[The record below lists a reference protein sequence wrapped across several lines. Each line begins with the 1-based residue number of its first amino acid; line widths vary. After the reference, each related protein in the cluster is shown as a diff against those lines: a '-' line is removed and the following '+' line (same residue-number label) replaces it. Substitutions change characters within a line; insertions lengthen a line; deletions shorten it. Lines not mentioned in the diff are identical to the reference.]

1 MNEEINLEKYGSG
14 VPIEKP
20 SNIVGEILQHQLISA
35 HCLAHGGYAS
45 THSYQL
51 CYHKYK
57 YKYKSDL
64 KDCRVLYFTHAP
76 FTTSFYSNNP
86 LKL

>member
-1 MNEEINLEKYGSG
+1 MKRKLKMNEEINLEKYGSG

-45 THSYQL
+45 THSY
-51 CYHKYK
+51 
-57 YKYKSDL
+57 
-64 KDCRVLYFTHAP
+64 
-76 FTTSFYSNNP
+76 
-86 LKL
+86 